1 MKGHMYIPIKWTR
14 RKNNTWFSDNLSVS
28 LTQSYRIQYHKG
40 AYKDY
45 LYTVDTLEV
54 GNGVDT
60 PAEMYNHRGYGK
72 TLKKAQELAN
82 EIEYICQFQIR
93 QEALRKI
100 NDLDWERV
108 NR

>member
-82 EIEYICQFQIR
+82 EIEYIRQFQIR

-108 NR
+108 NK

>member
-82 EIEYICQFQIR
+82 EIEYLCPQYTSVSSDTIHNS
-93 QEALRKI
+93 ETELSKP
-100 NDLDWERV
+100 
-108 NR
+108 

>member
-1 MKGHMYIPIKWTR
+1 MYIPIKWTR

>member
-14 RKNNTWFSDNLSVS
+14 RRDNTWFSDNLSVS

-45 LYTVDTLEV
+45 LYTVDTLEI

-60 PAEMYNHRGYGK
+60 PVEMYSHKGYGK

-82 EIEYICQFQIR
+82 EIEYIRQFHLR
-93 QEALRKI
+93 QAELKKI

>member
-82 EIEYICQFQIR
+82 EIEYLRQFHIR
-93 QEALRKI
+93 QDALKRI

-108 NR
+108 NK

>member
-82 EIEYICQFQIR
+82 EIEYIRQFQIR
-93 QEALRKI
+93 QDALRRI

-108 NR
+108 NK

>member
-1 MKGHMYIPIKWTR
+1 MYIPIKWTR
-14 RKNNTWFSDNLSVS
+14 RKNNAWFSDNLSVS

-82 EIEYICQFQIR
+82 EIEYIRQFQIR
-93 QEALRKI
+93 QDALRRI

-108 NR
+108 NK

>member
-1 MKGHMYIPIKWTR
+1 MKGHMFIPIKWTR
-14 RKNNTWFSDNLSVS
+14 RRDNTWFSDNLSVS

-45 LYTVDTLEV
+45 LYTVDTLTFDNE
-54 GNGVDT
+54 VDT
-60 PAEMYNHRGYGK
+60 PVEMYNHRGYGK
-72 TLKKAQELAN
+72 TLKKAQELA
-82 EIEYICQFQIR
+82 IEYIRQFHLR
-93 QEALRKI
+93 QAELKKI

>member
-82 EIEYICQFQIR
+82 EIAYICQFQIR

>member
-1 MKGHMYIPIKWTR
+1 MYIPIKWTR

-82 EIEYICQFQIR
+82 EIEYIRQFQIR
-93 QEALRKI
+93 QDALRRI

-108 NR
+108 NK

>member
-1 MKGHMYIPIKWTR
+1 MKGHMYIPVKWTR